1 MTIRFAAA
9 WGGATPAITRAL
21 CPSAPLGAANDN
33 RRTMALHDAACART
47 RIRAT
52 PQHDPHLLSEAL
64 RHFGR
69 FGLGAAA
76 QARSEAEQAA
86 ISTAAWPLPAPAP
99 SRAKGNG
106 LPHTRDVAC
115 SGLCRGSRAMRATNR
130 VPQPCAHGEF
140 IGKSSPPRGLAPA
153 RQGFYW
159 PEKAYLARFTCN
171 CELLS
176 FKYVVLARKCG
187 VWRLQCR
194 FEGRRARSATSA
206 PAFAGW
212 SRPP

>member
-76 QARSEAEQAA
+76 QARSEAEQADRRGDREAREHWLA
-86 ISTAAWPLPAPAP
+86 ICRHLDRRMATACACAF
-99 SRAKGNG
+99 SR
-106 LPHTRDVAC
+106 
-115 SGLCRGSRAMRATNR
+115 
-130 VPQPCAHGEF
+130 
-140 IGKSSPPRGLAPA
+140 
-153 RQGFYW
+153 
-159 PEKAYLARFTCN
+159 
-171 CELLS
+171 
-176 FKYVVLARKCG
+176 
-187 VWRLQCR
+187 
-194 FEGRRARSATSA
+194 EG
-206 PAFAGW
+206 
-212 SRPP
+212 